1 MKNFKNLSRAAV
13 VMLSCGI
20 LQGGFTYAATQSEVL
35 PKDSNVCDITAA
47 QKEELLS
54 LISKYEDL
62 FAKTEE
68 LNDEKLKLMAEN
80 LTLKQDQVILKQKLA
95 KSNRREK
102 HYKEKLQQNK
112 ANVTPE
118 ELQNEIDRVRAQM
131 ILEFTNHLGEYVKK
145 NPSKKMKNVDLRG
158 LFSDFITLNVNYTN
172 RGDTTLSPL
181 AIKANAKGT
190 VAGGAAL
197 TT

>member
-1 MKNFKNLSRAAV
+1 MKNFKNLSRAAII
-13 VMLSCGI
+13 MLSCGM
-20 LQGGFTYAATQSEVL
+20 LQGGFTYATASPEVLSENPKACESSSAQSE
-35 PKDSNVCDITAA
+35 D
-47 QKEELLS
+47 LLS
-54 LISKYEDL
+54 LISKYESL

-68 LNDEKLKLMAEN
+68 LNNQKLQLMAEN
-80 LTLKQDQVILKQKLA
+80 LTLKQDQVILKHKLA
-95 KSNRREK
+95 KSNRKEK
-102 HYKEKLQQNK
+102 RYKEKIQQNK

-145 NPSKKMKNVDLRG
+145 NPGKKMKNVDLRG

-190 VAGGAAL
+190 IAGGAAL